1 MNAKAE
7 TVESRY
13 DLLKWLVVA
22 ALIVVGVV
30 GNQFYAAEP
39 IISTVYW
46 RCWLLLL
53 LLLMLVCRR
62 QKVMRSLAW

>member
-30 GNQFYAAEP
+30 GNQFYANSAN
-39 IISTVYW
+39 T
-46 RCWLLLL
+46 R
-53 LLLMLVCRR
+53 
-62 QKVMRSLAW
+62 